1 MKDPIFLLL
10 KFQKKRKKKMGQKLE
25 SFSKLAQL
33 YKAEQ
38 TQNRIN
44 SKKSRPRLNITQ
56 LLKIKVLGHLG
67 GFSQVNFC
75 LRLRS

>member
-10 KFQKKRKKKMGQKLE
+10 KFQKKRKKKMVQKLE

-33 YKAEQ
+33 YKVEQ

-56 LLKIKVLGHLG
+56 HNPA
-67 GFSQVNFC
+67 FEN
-75 LRLRS
+75 